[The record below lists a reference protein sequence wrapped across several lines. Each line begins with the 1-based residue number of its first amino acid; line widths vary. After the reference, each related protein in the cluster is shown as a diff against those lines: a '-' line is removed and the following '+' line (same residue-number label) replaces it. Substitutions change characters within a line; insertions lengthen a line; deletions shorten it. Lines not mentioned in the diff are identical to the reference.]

1 MSGEETDTVRDSG
14 GELEQPRLLGLEEAG
29 ILIEILVLSKSQS
42 LPSRHLVSLKVFY
55 WSTFKT
61 NA

>member
-1 MSGEETDTVRDSG
+1 MVRDSG
-14 GELEQPRLLGLEEAG
+14 GELEQPRLPGLEEAG

-55 WSTFKT
+55 WSSFKT